1 MGSGCP
7 MVVCP
12 PVSPFPKTSGPETT
26 NSARQQPAETESHVS
41 RKRYEIGHNCICKSC
56 IARKNLSWPILSSAK
71 FQTGSS
77 RLAAL
82 SYHIVFK
89 PTGIHP
95 TQLGLSKQRIR
106 HFLIHHSIT
115 QTWQDQNYWCQC
127 EWHRRRWCCGRLRWK
142 MIQGNTMAG
151 VASNNRQSL
160 KGAFTRNL
168 SFLYILLV
176 WPGFSK
182 KIILN
187 VVFYWMR
194 WCWQSNWRNSSCS
207 GSEHIGLKWIQNG
220 RTKETILMFS
230 LFLLF
235 EKSGERLFKE
245 VALAVV
251 LRLTTKLPWVRSI
264 GSIAIF
270 HTTNILVL
278 LIQAQHMDQC

>member
-106 HFLIHHSIT
+106 HFRTHHSIT

-168 SFLYILLV
+168 SFLHMF
-176 WPGFSK
+176 GQFFSK
-182 KIILN
+182 KRLISL
-187 VVFYWMR
+187 
-194 WCWQSNWRNSSCS
+194 
-207 GSEHIGLKWIQNG
+207 
-220 RTKETILMFS
+220 
-230 LFLLF
+230 LFLLD
-235 EKSGERLFKE
+235 EI
-245 VALAVV
+245 V
-251 LRLTTKLPWVRSI
+251 LTK
-264 GSIAIF
+264 
-270 HTTNILVL
+270 
-278 LIQAQHMDQC
+278 